1 MKKLMYSGLW
11 AIALGTAL
19 SAVTVPASAQLAR
32 PQTALGVTDG
42 NDLLTEIQFRG
53 RGGYGGYRGVAM
65 VDIAAMVD
73 TAAAIVMADGAGPAS
88 DWVSV
93 LRQAQSSAAHLHRRT
108 ITIRTPTL
116 RRLAC
121 TMAPLTIIA
130 YCMQRFRSYDPASRT
145 YVGYDGLR
153 HPCP

>member
-1 MKKLMYSGLW
+1 MATISSPRSSFGAAGAMVD
-11 AIALGTAL
+11 TA
-19 SAVTVPASAQLAR
+19 
-32 PQTALGVTDG
+32 G
-42 NDLLTEIQFRG
+42 
-53 RGGYGGYRGVAM
+53 AM
-65 VDIAAMVD
+65 VDIAAMLD

-121 TMAPLTIIA
+121 TMAPLTTRSPIA
-130 YCMQRFRSYDPASRT
+130 CN
-145 YVGYDGLR
+145 GLGR
-153 HPCP
+153 MTLQAE

>member
-53 RGGYGGYRGVAM
+53 RGGYGGYRGGYGGYRGYGGEARWLSLTPSR
-65 VDIAAMVD
+65 IAL
-73 TAAAIVMADGAGPAS
+73 P
-88 DWVSV
+88 
-93 LRQAQSSAAHLHRRT
+93 LRLSS
-108 ITIRTPTL
+108 PT
-116 RRLAC
+116 
-121 TMAPLTIIA
+121 
-130 YCMQRFRSYDPASRT
+130 
-145 YVGYDGLR
+145 
-153 HPCP
+153 